1 VLFFDLDGTVLN
13 WQGTVSEELRRLGN
27 KHFPEIR
34 DSKGFAHRQTP
45 RSLTCRQEVDW
56 EGFAMR
62 WRDSYLAAMCVP
74 SCEIG
79 CVTDTVYFRRSLAEH
94 GDSLSPSSVYRTV
107 SSRNVF
113 DLVGA

>member
-79 CVTDTVYFRRSLAEH
+79 CVTDIQSTLDVVLRSTGTRSLLAPFIV
-94 GDSLSPSSVYRTV
+94 L
-107 SSRNVF
+107 
-113 DLVGA
+113 